1 MIMNLII
8 EITIIAVGLILFFAI
23 KNLLPSYFNE
33 KGKNIATK
41 EDVEEITTKIETI
54 KQEVSTL
61 HFQKNELLEKR
72 KLALLEFYD
81 LYIEFAESTVKNI
94 SFIDTFI
101 YQPQKINE
109 RTNAIIE
116 KKGEVDKAFW
126 KLLIYELQDQKFID
140 QIKSIYL
147 QQLDYYHLTIDF
159 LWHIESN
166 SLLISQ
172 FQLTEELAE
181 KRKALRDEFV
191 TQRNKLTLTTIKLPN
206 QLSNII
212 RPKYLELFK

>member
-1 MIMNLII
+1 MNLII
-8 EITIIAVGLILFFAI
+8 EITIIAVGLILFLTI
-23 KNLLPSYFNE
+23 KNFLPSYFNE

-41 EDVEEITTKIETI
+41 EDVEEITKKVETI
-54 KQEVSTL
+54 KQEVSNL

-126 KLLIYELQDQKFID
+126 RLSIYELHDHKFID
-140 QIKSIYL
+140 QIKSNYL

-166 SLLISQ
+166 SLFISQ
-172 FQLTEELAE
+172 TQLTKELAE
-181 KRKALRDEFV
+181 KRRALRDEFV
-191 TQRNKLTLTTIKLPN
+191 TQRDKLEITTIKLPN